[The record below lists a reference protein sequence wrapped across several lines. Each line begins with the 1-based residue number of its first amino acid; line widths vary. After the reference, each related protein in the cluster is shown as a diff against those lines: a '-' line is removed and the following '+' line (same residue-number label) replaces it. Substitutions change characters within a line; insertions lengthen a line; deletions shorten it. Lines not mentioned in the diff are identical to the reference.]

1 MMLRHRCL
9 ALALAFAPM
18 PLAASVAVAADIQPA
33 VVEAADGAVAKSF
46 VYQCED
52 GTRLTA
58 SFSPP
63 EAAQGSAELVFADG
77 DKVTLTQAVSADGGR
92 YVKDDIEFW
101 IKGQGAMLTIADKTT
116 NCTTSD

>member
-18 PLAASVAVAADIQPA
+18 PLAVSVALAADIEPA
-33 VVEAADGAVAKSF
+33 AVEAPADATAKTF
-46 VYQCED
+46 AYQCED

-63 EAAQGSAELVFADG
+63 EAAQGSAEIVFADG

-101 IKGQGAMLTIADKTT
+101 IKGTGAMLTIAEKTT
-116 NCTTSD
+116 NCATSD

>member
-1 MMLRHRCL
+1 
-9 ALALAFAPM
+9 M
-18 PLAASVAVAADIQPA
+18 PLAATVALAADIAPA
-33 VVEAADGAVAKSF
+33 SVEAANDATARSF
-46 VYQCED
+46 AYQCED

-77 DKVTLTQAVSADGGR
+77 DKVVLPQAVSADGGR
-92 YVKDDIEFW
+92 YVKDEIEFW
-101 IKGQGAMLTIADKTT
+101 IKGKGAMLTIADKTT